1 LNLQKKIA
9 SCAAVAFGVSFFLP
23 ALDNESGFACLI
35 DCWRVFTRSDSGHAL
50 PMGGWLYYSGF
61 VAANA
66 LFIVLA
72 GAILYP
78 TPFRR
83 VRLWISL
90 ASLLQVLSWLIVSLA
105 HVDKEDQFDL
115 AIGYF
120 LWLASYILL
129 FAAHFVRDDK
139 LSP

>member
-1 LNLQKKIA
+1 LNLQKKITL
-9 SCAAVAFGVSFFLP
+9 SAAVGFGVSFFLP
-23 ALDNESGFACLI
+23 ALDNESGFACLL

-50 PMGGWLYYSGF
+50 PLGGWLYYSGF

-66 LFIVLA
+66 LFILLA

-78 TPFRR
+78 TPFRQ
-83 VRLWISL
+83 VRMWISL
-90 ASLLQVLSWLIVSLA
+90 TSLLQVLSWLIVNLVR
-105 HVDKEDQFDL
+105 VDKDDQFAL

-129 FAAHFVRDDK
+129 FAAHFVRDDE
-139 LSP
+139 PNP